1 MRTGDFAV
9 LHLHDKRCSLG
20 IHESLVM
27 IVTSFTL
34 RSPCSWK
41 LQCEMYVLQFYLNL
55 FSVVLAQLRLTLRC
69 RCIDASAST
78 NPSPSPLY
86 IYIFT
91 RSHPQIYLSTSLHPH
106 ICTSI
111 SHLYIHTVAPSHLSF
126 LSFFL
131 SFFLHIFFLVSDLS
145 TSIHLQIY
153 IAPAHPH
160 SHSFTSTLSFSLS
173 IHLFDS
179 AGQLHVSRSGQPSSS
194 ALAKM
199 NYSQSGGLSP

>member
-1 MRTGDFAV
+1 
-9 LHLHDKRCSLG
+9 
-20 IHESLVM
+20 M

-69 RCIDASAST
+69 RCIDASTST
-78 NPSPSPLY
+78 PP
-86 IYIFT
+86 
-91 RSHPQIYLSTSLHPH
+91 HLSTFTSSHAHIRRSTSPPH
-106 ICTSI
+106 HTHTSA
-111 SHLYIHTVAPSHLSF
+111 HLYITSVHPHCRSF
-126 LSFFL
+126 TSVLSFFL
-131 SFFLHIFFLVSDLS
+131 SFYISFLSSLCIYIFARSHRQIYLS

-160 SHSFTSTLSFSLS
+160 CHSFTSTLSFSLS

-179 AGQLHVSRSGQPSSS
+179 AGQLHVSLSGQPSSS
-194 ALAKM
+194 W
-199 NYSQSGGLSP
+199 

>member
-1 MRTGDFAV
+1 MRV

-41 LQCEMYVLQFYLNL
+41 LQCEMYVLQFGLNL
-55 FSVVLAQLRLTLRC
+55 FRVVLAQLRVDVALPLHR
-69 RCIDASAST
+69 RIYVYI
-78 NPSPSPLY
+78 PSPLY

-91 RSHPQIYLSTSLHPH
+91 RSHPQIYLSTTPHPH

-111 SHLYIHTVAPSHLSF
+111 SHLYIHTVAPSHLSCLSFFLHIFSLVLPLHLHASTHLYRTCTSTQSLLRVHPFF

-131 SFFLHIFFLVSDLS
+131 SF
-145 TSIHLQIY
+145 Y
-153 IAPAHPH
+153 I
-160 SHSFTSTLSFSLS
+160 SFPQYWTITCL
-173 IHLFDS
+173 
-179 AGQLHVSRSGQPSSS
+179 
-194 ALAKM
+194 ALR
-199 NYSQSGGLSP
+199 PPVV